1 MYGHYDD
8 KTVEIMT
15 IISKQY
21 VIGHHHKLVPD
32 AHTENMI
39 ENNAMATGT
48 DWTEAEYYERN
59 TLKTHSRRRAAEPA
73 KNTARFDSSL
83 INGR

>member
-1 MYGHYDD
+1 MTPIHMYGHYDD

-21 VIGHHHKLVPD
+21 VIGHHYKLVPD

-48 DWTEAEYYERN
+48 D
-59 TLKTHSRRRAAEPA
+59 
-73 KNTARFDSSL
+73 
-83 INGR
+83 